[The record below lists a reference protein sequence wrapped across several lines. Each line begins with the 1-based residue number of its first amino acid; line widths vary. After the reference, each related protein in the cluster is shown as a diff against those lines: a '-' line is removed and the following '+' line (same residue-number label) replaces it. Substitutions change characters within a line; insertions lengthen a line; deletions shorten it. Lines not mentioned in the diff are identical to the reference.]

1 MCLRQYSLPFFFLVC
16 TAAAQASGI
25 SRCVQADAPPQF
37 TNQPCPEGVIA
48 EPLDLVENTP
58 LDSSAVRAR
67 LAQGKARAKAG
78 STGPQV
84 VLIEDSYT
92 AERNARVS
100 DKPAK
105 KKKKQKR
112 KKKTAKAD
120 KKQTSASKEKPD
132 P

>member
-1 MCLRQYSLPFFFLVC
+1 MCLRQYSLPLFFLVC

-37 TNQPCPEGVIA
+37 TNQPCPEGVMA
-48 EPLDLVENTP
+48 EPLELVENTP

-67 LAQGKARAKAG
+67 LAQGKARAKPG

-120 KKQTSASKEKPD
+120 KKKTSASKEKPD
-132 P
+132 S